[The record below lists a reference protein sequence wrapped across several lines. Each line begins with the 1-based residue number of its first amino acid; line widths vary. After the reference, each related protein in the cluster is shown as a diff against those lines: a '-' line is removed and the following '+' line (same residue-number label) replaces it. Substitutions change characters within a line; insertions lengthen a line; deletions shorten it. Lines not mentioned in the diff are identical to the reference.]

1 MPTESWN
8 DYENE
13 TLIQYHKI
21 AKVNK
26 KKYQRASDF
35 HNTLYRFFGFITILS
50 STMGATLSWGEDIDD
65 NIILKVSTIISV
77 ISSTMQNFYKFQENS
92 NNYNVT
98 SKTYGKIQNKLES
111 VGNIHPEYR
120 STLPS
125 DLFKKIQDKFDQVA
139 ESRIEVTKYMNKLY
153 YNRGS
158 DNISYLQNKHD
169 KYKNLQD
176 DIKLKFSKTDG
187 ITITIESEEESDDEI
202 S

>member
-125 DLFKKIQDKFDQVA
+125 DLFKKIQDKF
-139 ESRIEVTKYMNKLY
+139 RK
-153 YNRGS
+153 
-158 DNISYLQNKHD
+158 
-169 KYKNLQD
+169 
-176 DIKLKFSKTDG
+176 
-187 ITITIESEEESDDEI
+187 
-202 S
+202 